1 MKHNLL
7 PHSLL
12 PQNSGEQSLWSDTK
26 VPGIETP
33 ELTGSHQVDV
43 LVVGGGFTGLSCALH
58 LAQKGAAVMLLEAKS
73 FGFGGSGRN
82 AGLVN
87 AGVWQT
93 PEYVEQQLGKEAGE
107 RFNLALRD
115 SPGLVFDL
123 IQKYQIEC
131 DAERTGT
138 INIAHRASALDYLE
152 NRFRQIQ
159 DRGSE
164 VELLNAGQS
173 ESLSGSPL
181 YCHGG
186 ILDPNAGTIQPL
198 NYARG
203 LARAAAGQGA
213 KLFQQVPLRSLERIG
228 SQWQVKTRDAIVTAH
243 NVVIAT
249 NAYSDEHCSGVK
261 QSTVPMF
268 IFHCA
273 TQPLDAEVAAGIV
286 PHRHGIWDT
295 RLLLTSSRIDSSNRL
310 LMSSAGPLHGFQ
322 KFIRQDWMKRLRNRL
337 YPQTRGIE
345 WSYHWSGQVGL
356 TSNKLLR
363 VQELA
368 PGLIAPTGYNGRGIG
383 PGTVIGEQ
391 LAGLLITN
399 NRKDFPFPIQPLRRE
414 PWLAVKAAYY
424 EYGTLALQLV
434 DRR

>member
-1 MKHNLL
+1 MTD
-7 PHSLL
+7 SLL
-12 PQNSGEQSLWSDTK
+12 PQDFGEHTIWADTE
-26 VPGIETP
+26 VPDLETP
-33 ELTGSHQVDV
+33 GLDGSHQVDV
-43 LVVGGGFTGLSCALH
+43 LVVGGGLTGLSCALH
-58 LAQKGAAVMLLEAKS
+58 LAEQGTSVMLLEAKN

-93 PEYVEQQLGKEAGE
+93 PEYVEQQLGKAAGE

-115 SPGLVFDL
+115 SPERVFEL
-123 IQKYQIEC
+123 IKKYAIDC

-138 INIAHRASALDYLE
+138 INIAHKASALDYLE
-152 NRFRQIQ
+152 SRCRQIQ

-164 VELLNAGQS
+164 VELLDAAQS

-203 LARAAAGQGA
+203 LARAATEQGA
-213 KLFQQVPLRSLERIG
+213 KLFQQVPLRSLERAG
-228 SQWQVKTRDAIVTAH
+228 GQWQAKTRDAIVTAQ
-243 NVVIAT
+243 NVIIAT
-249 NAYSDEHCSGVK
+249 NAYADEHCADVK

-273 TQPLDAEVAAGIV
+273 TRPLDAEVAAGIV
-286 PHRHGIWDT
+286 PQRHGIWDT
-295 RLLLTSSRIDSSNRL
+295 RLLLTSSRIDSDNRL

-322 KFIRQDWMKRLRNRL
+322 KLIRQDWMKRLRNRL
-337 YPQTRGIE
+337 YPQTRGVE

-363 VQELA
+363 IQELA
-368 PGLIAPTGYNGRGIG
+368 PGLIAPAGFNGRGIG
-383 PGTVIGEQ
+383 PGTVIGAQ
-391 LAGLLITN
+391 LANLLITN
-399 NRKDFPFPIQPLRRE
+399 NRKDFPFPIQPLKRE
-414 PWLAVKAAYY
+414 AWRVARAAYY
-424 EYGTLALQLV
+424 EYGTLALQVV
-434 DRR
+434 DQR